1 MMDMYAMTLLGLM
14 AAVLVLT
21 IIGTV
26 QAVVSNR
33 KAFNKVVAK
42 NATATPLNYEEWA
55 AERVAANK
63 RKQKAI
69 AEFQELREL
78 NADFSAI
85 ISGE

>member
-42 NATATPLNYEEWA
+42 NATATPLNYEQWQ
-55 AERVAANK
+55 AERSAANK
-63 RKQKAI
+63 RKAKAI
-69 AEFQELREL
+69 AEFQELKEL

>member
-1 MMDMYAMTLLGLM
+1 MDIYAMTLLGLM

-21 IIGTV
+21 IVGTI

-33 KAFNKVVAK
+33 KAFNKVIAK
-42 NATATPLNYEEWA
+42 NATATPLNYEQWQ
-55 AERVAANK
+55 AERIAANK
-63 RKQKAI
+63 RKAKAI

>member
-1 MMDMYAMTLLGLM
+1 MDMYAMTLLGLM

-21 IIGTV
+21 IIGTI

-42 NATATPLNYEEWA
+42 NAAFTPLNYEQWQ
-55 AERVAANK
+55 AERIAANK
-63 RKQKAI
+63 RKSKAI

-78 NADFSAI
+78 NADFAALI
-85 ISGE
+85 EGE

>member
-1 MMDMYAMTLLGLM
+1 MDMYAMTLLGLM

-33 KAFNKVVAK
+33 KVFNKVAAK
-42 NATATPLNYEEWA
+42 NATAAPLNYEQWQYA
-55 AERVAANK
+55 RLAANK
-63 RKQKAI
+63 RKAKAI

-78 NADFSAI
+78 NGDINAI
-85 ISGE
+85 LEGE

>member
-14 AAVLVLT
+14 TAVLVPT

-42 NATATPLNYEEWA
+42 NATATPLNYEQWQ
-55 AERVAANK
+55 AERIAANR

-69 AEFQELREL
+69 AEFQAMREL
-78 NADFSAI
+78 NGDFAAI
-85 ISGE
+85 IDGE

>member
-1 MMDMYAMTLLGLM
+1 MDMYAMTLLGLM

-42 NATATPLNYEEWA
+42 NATPTPLNFDDWK
-55 AERVAANK
+55 AERFAANQ
-63 RKQKAI
+63 RKQRVI
-69 AEFQELREL
+69 AEFQALSEL
-78 NADFSAI
+78 NNDFNAVI
-85 ISGE
+85 EGE

>member
-21 IIGTV
+21 IIGTA

-42 NATATPLNYEEWA
+42 NATATFFA
-55 AERVAANK
+55 TTS
-63 RKQKAI
+63 
-69 AEFQELREL
+69 L
-78 NADFSAI
+78 NASLCVTIA
-85 ISGE
+85 

>member
-42 NATATPLNYEEWA
+42 NATATPLNHEQWQ
-55 AERVAANK
+55 AERIAANR

-69 AEFQELREL
+69 AEFQAMREL
-78 NADFSAI
+78 NGDFAAI
-85 ISGE
+85 IDGE

>member
-1 MMDMYAMTLLGLM
+1 MDMYAMTLLGLM

-26 QAVVSNR
+26 HAVVSNR
-33 KAFNKVVAK
+33 KQFNKVVAK
-42 NATATPLNYEEWA
+42 NATATPLNYEQWQ
-55 AERVAANK
+55 AERIATNK
-63 RKQKAI
+63 RKAKAI

>member
-42 NATATPLNYEEWA
+42 NATATPLNY
-55 AERVAANK
+55 
-63 RKQKAI
+63 
-69 AEFQELREL
+69 
-78 NADFSAI
+78 
-85 ISGE
+85 

>member
-1 MMDMYAMTLLGLM
+1 MDMYAMTLLGLM

-33 KAFNKVVAK
+33 KRFNKVVAK
-42 NATATPLNYEEWA
+42 NATAAPLNYEQWA
-55 AERVAANK
+55 AERLAANH

-69 AEFQELREL
+69 AEFQEIREL

>member
-1 MMDMYAMTLLGLM
+1 MMDGYAMTLLGLM
-14 AAVLVLT
+14 AAVLVMT

-42 NATATPLNYEEWA
+42 NAAVTPLNYEQWQ
-55 AERVAANK
+55 AERITVNQ
-63 RKQKAI
+63 RKAKAI

-78 NADFSAI
+78 NADFSAV

>member
-1 MMDMYAMTLLGLM
+1 MDIYPMVLLGLM
-14 AAVLVLT
+14 TAVLVLT
-21 IIGTV
+21 IIGTIM
-26 QAVVSNR
+26 AVVNNR

-42 NATATPLNYEEWA
+42 NATATPLNYEQWQ
-55 AERVAANK
+55 AERIAANK
-63 RKQKAI
+63 RKAKAI

>member
-1 MMDMYAMTLLGLM
+1 MDMYAMTLLGLM
-14 AAVLVLT
+14 TAVLVPT

-42 NATATPLNYEEWA
+42 NATATPLNYEQWQ
-55 AERVAANK
+55 AERIAANR

-69 AEFQELREL
+69 AEFQAMREL
-78 NADFSAI
+78 NGDFAAI
-85 ISGE
+85 IDGE

>member
-1 MMDMYAMTLLGLM
+1 MDMYAMTLLGLM

-42 NATATPLNYEEWA
+42 KATATPLNYEQWQ
-55 AERVAANK
+55 AERIAANK
-63 RKQKAI
+63 RKSKAI

-78 NADFSAI
+78 NADFAALI
-85 ISGE
+85 EGE

>member
-1 MMDMYAMTLLGLM
+1 MDMYAMTLLGLM

-33 KAFNKVVAK
+33 KAFNKVAAK
-42 NATATPLNYEEWA
+42 SATATPLNYEQWQ
-55 AERVAANK
+55 AERIAANK
-63 RKQKAI
+63 RKAKAI
-69 AEFQELREL
+69 AEFQELLEL
-78 NADFSAI
+78 NADFSAV

>member
-1 MMDMYAMTLLGLM
+1 MDMYAMTLLGLM

-33 KAFNKVVAK
+33 KAFNKVAAK
-42 NATATPLNYEEWA
+42 NATATPLNYEQWQ
-55 AERVAANK
+55 AERIAANK
-63 RKQKAI
+63 RKAKAI
-69 AEFQELREL
+69 AEFQELKEL

>member
-33 KAFNKVVAK
+33 NQFNKIVAK
-42 NATATPLNYEEWA
+42 NTAVTPLNHEDWQ
-55 AERVAANK
+55 AERIAANK
-63 RKQKAI
+63 RKAKAI

-78 NADFSAI
+78 NGDINAI
-85 ISGE
+85 LEGE

>member
-1 MMDMYAMTLLGLM
+1 MMDGYAMTLLGLM

-33 KAFNKVVAK
+33 KRFNKVVAK
-42 NATATPLNYEEWA
+42 NATATPLNHEDWQ
-55 AERVAANK
+55 AERIAANK
-63 RKQKAI
+63 RKAKAI

-78 NADFSAI
+78 NGDINAI
-85 ISGE
+85 LEGE

>member
-1 MMDMYAMTLLGLM
+1 MDMYAMTLLGLM
-14 AAVLVLT
+14 AAVLALT

-42 NATATPLNYEEWA
+42 NVAVKPPNRPLNYPDWKA
-55 AERVAANK
+55 K
-63 RKQKAI
+63 RDENHQRMK
-69 AEFQELREL
+69 EL

>member
-1 MMDMYAMTLLGLM
+1 MDMYAMTLLGLM

-42 NATATPLNYEEWA
+42 NATATPLNYEQWQ
-55 AERVAANK
+55 AERIAANR

-69 AEFQELREL
+69 AEFQAMREL
-78 NADFSAI
+78 NGDFAAI
-85 ISGE
+85 IDGE

>member
-21 IIGTV
+21 IIGTI

-42 NATATPLNYEEWA
+42 NATATPLNHEQWQ
-55 AERVAANK
+55 AERIATNK
-63 RKQKAI
+63 RKAKAI
-69 AEFQELREL
+69 AEFQELKEL

>member
-1 MMDMYAMTLLGLM
+1 MDMYAMTLLGLM

-33 KAFNKVVAK
+33 KRFNKAVAK
-42 NATATPLNYEEWA
+42 NAAVTPLNYEQWQ
-55 AERVAANK
+55 AERIAANK
-63 RKQKAI
+63 RKAKAI

-78 NADFSAI
+78 NADFSAVI
-85 ISGE
+85 EGE

>member
-1 MMDMYAMTLLGLM
+1 MDMYAMTLLGLM

-21 IIGTV
+21 IIGTI

-42 NATATPLNYEEWA
+42 NATATPLNYEQWQ
-55 AERVAANK
+55 AERIAANR
-63 RKQKAI
+63 RKAIAI

>member
-1 MMDMYAMTLLGLM
+1 MDMYAMTLLGLM

-42 NATATPLNYEEWA
+42 SATATPFNYEQWQ
-55 AERVAANK
+55 AERIAANK
-63 RKQKAI
+63 RKAKAI

-78 NADFSAI
+78 NADFSAVI
-85 ISGE
+85 EGE

>member
-14 AAVLVLT
+14 AAALVLT

-42 NATATPLNYEEWA
+42 NATATPLNHEQWQ
-55 AERVAANK
+55 AERIAANK
-63 RKQKAI
+63 RKAKAI

>member
-1 MMDMYAMTLLGLM
+1 MDMYAMTLLGLM

-42 NATATPLNYEEWA
+42 NATATPLNYEQWQ
-55 AERVAANK
+55 AERIAANK

-69 AEFQELREL
+69 ADYQALSEL
-78 NADFSAI
+78 NNDFNAVI
-85 ISGE
+85 EGE

>member
-21 IIGTV
+21 IIGTI

-33 KAFNKVVAK
+33 KAFNKAVAK
-42 NATATPLNYEEWA
+42 NATAAPLNYEQWQ
-55 AERVAANK
+55 AERIAANK
-63 RKQKAI
+63 RKAKAI
-69 AEFQELREL
+69 AEFQELKEL